1 MNYQVIIVGGGLA
14 GLVCAT
20 HLSKQNISVLLIE
33 KNTYPKHKVCGE
45 YISNEVLS
53 YLQNLGFD
61 PFSKGAKKINKLIIS
76 NSKSRAISTQLPLG
90 GFGISRYCIDNEL
103 AKLAQNNGAE
113 IIQDTV
119 SDIAYNEEMFN
130 VTTSQH
136 GSYQANYVIGAY
148 GKRSVLDKQLSRK
161 FIKESSPYL
170 AVKAHYQGNFP
181 DNEVHLHNFE
191 GGYCGLSKVESGHIN
206 VCYITDYKSFKSY
219 KNIDSFQENVMSKNN
234 YLKTAFQKYKMVFD
248 KPLTISQISFD
259 HKQVVSNHILM
270 CGDSAGM
277 IHPLAGNGM
286 SMAIRAAEMTSE
298 LILQAVSGTIST
310 RAELEQR
317 YKKMWD
323 QEFKARLNA
332 GHTLS
337 KLFKITILTDI
348 LISSMKIFP
357 FLLPLIIKQT
367 HGRRNIDQ

>member
-1 MNYQVIIVGGGLA
+1 
-14 GLVCAT
+14 
-20 HLSKQNISVLLIE
+20 
-33 KNTYPKHKVCGE
+33 
-45 YISNEVLS
+45 
-53 YLQNLGFD
+53 
-61 PFSKGAKKINKLIIS
+61 
-76 NSKSRAISTQLPLG
+76 
-90 GFGISRYCIDNEL
+90 
-103 AKLAQNNGAE
+103 
-113 IIQDTV
+113 
-119 SDIAYNEEMFN
+119 
-130 VTTSQH
+130 
-136 GSYQANYVIGAY
+136 
-148 GKRSVLDKQLSRK
+148 
-161 FIKESSPYL
+161 
-170 AVKAHYQGNFP
+170 
-181 DNEVHLHNFE
+181 
-191 GGYCGLSKVESGHIN
+191 
-206 VCYITDYKSFKSY
+206 
-219 KNIDSFQENVMSKNN
+219 
-234 YLKTAFQKYKMVFD
+234 MVFD

-332 GHTLS
+332 GHTIS